1 MNKFKEVPP
10 PEKPLRK
17 ETNGQ
22 EKKPTAR
29 TSGNKVARSILNIF
43 SGNFLSKDYVILQLP
58 FIIFLTVIGLGYI
71 ANGYYAEK
79 SVREISHINTDLK
92 ELKSQYI
99 ISKSELMFMSN
110 QSEVAHAVA
119 STGLKESIVPPKKIV
134 VKVNPAGSGSAS
146 AGGNNNASEKN
157 RN

>member
-22 EKKPTAR
+22 EKKSTAK
-29 TSGNKVARSILNIF
+29 TSGNKVARSFLNVF

-58 FIIFLTVIGLGYI
+58 FILFLTLIGIGYI
-71 ANGYYAEK
+71 ANGFYAEK
-79 SVREISHINTDLK
+79 SVRQISNLNTRLK
-92 ELKSQYI
+92 ELKSEFV

-110 QSEVAHAVA
+110 QSQVAASVA
-119 STGLKESIVPPKKIV
+119 PFGLKESTVPPKKIV
-134 VKVNPAGSGSAS
+134 VKINPQP
-146 AGGNNNASEKN
+146 EKN
-157 RN
+157 D